1 MTTIIEHWDLIN
13 GTPDTGTVRFWPPV
27 QRLAAH
33 GPGQIST
40 TTVTANL
47 TNGDL
52 SIAVEPGLIYV
63 RVLLSGGASNAIIVT
78 IPDSLTPVRLST
90 LAPMVPPPLLVS
102 TQGPPGPPGAVSTVP
117 GPPGTAS
124 TVPGPPGTA
133 SIAYDTDGV
142 PYLLI

>member
-1 MTTIIEHWDLIN
+1 VTTIVEHYDTA
-13 GTPDTGTVRFWPPV
+13 GDTPETGTVRFWPPV

-52 SIAVEPGLIYV
+52 SVTVEPGLIYV
-63 RVLLSGGASNAIIVT
+63 RVLLSGGASNAVIVT
-78 IPDSLTPVRLST
+78 IPDSPTPVRLST

-102 TQGPPGPPGAVSTVP
+102 TQGPPGPPGAASTIP
-117 GPPGTAS
+117 GPQGAAS
-124 TVPGPPGTA
+124 TVPGPPGPA
-133 SIAYDTDGV
+133 SVAYDTDGV
-142 PYLLI
+142 LYLLI